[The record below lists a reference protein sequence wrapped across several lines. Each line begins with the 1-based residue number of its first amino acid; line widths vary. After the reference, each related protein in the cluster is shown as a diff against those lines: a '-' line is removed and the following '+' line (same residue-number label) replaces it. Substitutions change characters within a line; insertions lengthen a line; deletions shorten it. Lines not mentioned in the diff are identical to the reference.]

1 MSYDDT
7 TYYSYRPSSYSSPH
21 PSCTSPSA
29 GRLSHELV
37 VGLVGLVLSSLVIV
51 VTSIALLGRPR
62 SSAVLYYIEGFVG
75 DNWFLAMVIKCAGAV
90 DWTRIGA
97 GLAIDPDADDDEP
110 SGQHCSFFFF
120 LLHSQLTSADS
131 RAHSRM
137 VQVALPS
144 SSGFPSAHLPIASG
158 DPNGTH
164 YPGLLNAAGNLCFL
178 NATLQSIASI
188 TPLLDY
194 LESLPS
200 TSNSPNSVIP
210 TLRRTLHA
218 LNSPCLMRP
227 PPLRPSALA
236 HALAASSPTRRRLL
250 ASCEQQDAHE
260 LLGMIREAVEE
271 EVDKIAR
278 DARKNDSP
286 GLGALLRFGES
297 ADQRK
302 GRKGVH
308 APGKNDP
315 WLLLTSQRVQCLTC
329 AYTRDVRH
337 TSDRQV
343 ELQVP
348 DMDRCSLYQL
358 LDEWTKLDLL
368 SDYACRKCCLAA
380 TLTKLEEQRD
390 RLALVDSVTTL
401 TASTEGCT
409 TNPSGSTSNRVVKSS
424 DANAFEPL
432 LDSTSS
438 STTIDA
444 GRAAPA
450 PKMTSSRANRRR
462 KVQKLINQVKEAWDA
477 GDYEKEFG
485 NELKVEK
492 VLGPAGKL
500 TPEILTFHLSRSSHY
515 ATGGGLAVKNHCRV
529 DFPEYL
535 DVAPFSNDPAFTT
548 NVPPASAD
556 VLNERPKRDLYRL
569 ASVVVHHGT
578 HSYGHYVAFRR
589 RPVLPPHL
597 RQRDRTPT
605 QEPGGRRSRASD
617 PDPNPDPDAVEA
629 EPNEDL
635 DPQPKRFV
643 GGEARAEWYHISDE
657 TVQFASIQHV
667 LAGNPFLL
675 FYERVKQDDDDDD
688 DGGGGRAEGWRMQ
701 AGKGKGK
708 KVDWKFEGM
717 QLNEGGDGEAEA
729 EGTRAFGEPRVLRRW
744 ELASSSL
751 SASASRIETTGGEEG
766 ASG

>member
-1 MSYDDT
+1 MSYPWTDDT
-7 TYYSYRPSSYSSPH
+7 TYSYRQSHTHSSHHPSS
-21 PSCTSPSA
+21 TSHSA

-37 VGLVGLVLSSLVIV
+37 VALVGLVLTSLAIIV
-51 VTSIALLGRPR
+51 TWVALFGRPR
-62 SSAVLYYIEGFVG
+62 SSAVLYFIEGFVG
-75 DNWFLAMVIKCAGAV
+75 DNWILAMVMKWAGAV
-90 DWTRIGA
+90 DWTRIGS
-97 GLAIDPDADDDEP
+97 GLAIDPDADDDE
-110 SGQHCSFFFF
+110 
-120 LLHSQLTSADS
+120 HS
-131 RAHSRM
+131 
-137 VQVALPS
+137 ALPS
-144 SSGFPSAHLPIASG
+144 SSGFPNAHLPIASG

-200 TSNSPNSVIP
+200 TFNSPNSVIL

-218 LNSPCLMRP
+218 LNSPCILRP
-227 PPLRPSALA
+227 PPLRPTALA
-236 HALAASSPTRRRLL
+236 HALAASSPTRKRLL
-250 ASCEQQDAHE
+250 ASREQQDAHE

-271 EVDKIAR
+271 EVDKIVR
-278 DARKNDSP
+278 DARKNELP
-286 GLGALLRFGES
+286 GLGALLHFGES
-297 ADQRK
+297 ADQDKGK
-302 GRKGVH
+302 GREGVND
-308 APGKNDP
+308 APGKTDP

-337 TSDRQV
+337 TSDQQV

-401 TASTEGCT
+401 TASTENCT
-409 TNPSGSTSNRVVKSS
+409 TTSSGSTSNRIVKSS
-424 DANAFEPL
+424 EAANAFELL
-432 LDSTSS
+432 LDSASY
-438 STTIDA
+438 STRTDA
-444 GRAAPA
+444 VRAAPGV

-462 KVQKLINQVKEAWDA
+462 KVQKIINQVKEAFDA

-485 NELKVEK
+485 NEVKVEK
-492 VLGPAGKL
+492 VFGPAGKL
-500 TPEILTFHLSRSSHY
+500 VRFARTPEILTFHLSRSSHY

-535 DVAPFSNDPAFTT
+535 DLAPFSNDPAFTT
-548 NVPPASAD
+548 NVPPASAE
-556 VLNERPKRDLYRL
+556 VLLNERPKRDFYRL

-589 RPVLPPHL
+589 KPVLPPHL
-597 RQRDRTPT
+597 RQRDQIPT
-605 QEPGGRRSRASD
+605 QEEGGRRSRTSH
-617 PDPNPDPDAVEA
+617 PDPNTNPDHSDAVGA
-629 EPNEDL
+629 EPNDEL
-635 DPQPKRFV
+635 DSHLKRFV
-643 GGEARAEWYHISDE
+643 GGETRAEWYHISDE

-675 FYERVKQDDDDDD
+675 FYERVKQDDEDGA
-688 DGGGGRAEGWRMQ
+688 GGGAEGWRMQ
-701 AGKGKGK
+701 VGKGNGKGK

-717 QLNEGGDGEAEA
+717 QLNEGGEGEG

-744 ELASSSL
+744 ELASSS
-751 SASASRIETTGGEEG
+751 SAAWRTEKTGGEER